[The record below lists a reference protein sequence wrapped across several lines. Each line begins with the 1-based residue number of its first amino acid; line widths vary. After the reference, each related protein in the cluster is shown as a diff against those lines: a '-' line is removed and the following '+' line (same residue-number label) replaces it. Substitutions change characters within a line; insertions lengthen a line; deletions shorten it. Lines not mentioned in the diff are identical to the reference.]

1 MTRPSETEMTAA
13 AERGWNASVTEPR
26 AQTAR
31 YDAADG
37 RVAIELT
44 NGCTF
49 AFPPARLQGLGSAT
63 VEELAAVE
71 VLPGGESI
79 YWESLDVGFSVP
91 NLVAGSFGS
100 EAWMREL
107 ARASEVF

>member
-1 MTRPSETEMTAA
+1 MAELASAA
-13 AERGWNASVTEPR
+13 DRGWNASRMEPR
-26 AQTAR
+26 AQTAC

-44 NGCTF
+44 DRCTF
-49 AFPPARLQGLGSAT
+49 AFPPALLQGLGRAT
-63 VEELAAVE
+63 EEELATVE

-79 YWESLDVGFSVP
+79 YWECLDVGFSVP
-91 NLVAGSFGS
+91 NLVAGSFGT

-107 ARASEVF
+107 NRASETF